1 MSWGPQGAH
10 GWAAALESPGGAEL
24 MGGFAGGFIPLLIK
38 SYWVIN
44 KRVLGRRRFVG
55 PSLLPAGVEGPILLL
70 ARAHWLLSIL
80 ALPLGAES
88 RHP

>member
-1 MSWGPQGAH
+1 
-10 GWAAALESPGGAEL
+10 

-38 SYWVIN
+38 SCRVIN

-55 PSLLPAGVEGPILLL
+55 PSLLPAGMEGPILHL
-70 ARAHWLLSIL
+70 AQAHWLLSIL
-80 ALPLGAES
+80 ALPPGAGS